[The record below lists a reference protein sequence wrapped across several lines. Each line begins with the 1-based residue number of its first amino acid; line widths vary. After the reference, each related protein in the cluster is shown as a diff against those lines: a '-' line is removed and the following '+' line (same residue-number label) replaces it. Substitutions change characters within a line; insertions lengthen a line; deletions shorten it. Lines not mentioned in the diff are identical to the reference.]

1 MSSRILITG
10 ASSGIGQATAQRLRD
25 RGHRVVGLDLRP
37 ASDDTIACDVSDQA
51 SVDAA
56 VAEAVRRLGGL
67 DVLVNCAGLGLS
79 QGAGDP
85 PGPDAEKVLAVNLL
99 GPWRVTSAALA
110 PLREA
115 RGRVVNVAS
124 GLAHLSVPFATAYCM
139 SKRGLVGY
147 SDTLRYEHG
156 DALQVTTFYP
166 GYVKT
171 PIHQDSIDKGFGLEG
186 LVPEEPLAAVAER
199 LAEASVGPYR
209 RDVASTRAGTVNYA
223 VLRRVPRRL
232 VDAAVNAQLRRTVR
246 RNPPQGGSPAVDRFV
261 AATRGR
267 R

>member
-1 MSSRILITG
+1 MSSRIVITG
-10 ASSGIGQATAQRLRD
+10 ASSGIGAATAERLRA
-25 RGHRVVGLDLRP
+25 RGHRVVGLDLHP
-37 ASDDTIACDVSDQA
+37 TGTDAVACDVADQA

-56 VAEAVRRLGGL
+56 VAEAVALLGGL
-67 DVLVNCAGLGLS
+67 DVLINCAGLGLS

-85 PGPDAEKVLAVNLL
+85 PGPDAELVIAVNLL

-115 RGRVVNVAS
+115 KGRVVNVAS

-171 PIHQDSIDKGFGLEG
+171 PIHADSEQKGFSLEG
-186 LVPEEPLAAVAER
+186 LVPEEPLPAVADR
-199 LAEASVGPYR
+199 LAEAAVGPYR

-223 VLRRVPRRL
+223 VLDRLPRRL
-232 VDAAVNAQLRRTVR
+232 VDRAVTWHLRRTVR
-246 RNPPQGGSPAVDRFV
+246 KAPPQGGSPAVDRFV
-261 AATRGR
+261 QAVRGR
-267 R
+267 

>member
-1 MSSRILITG
+1 MSSRIVITG
-10 ASSGIGQATAQRLRD
+10 ASSGIGAATAERLRG
-25 RGHRVVGLDLRP
+25 RGHRVVGLDLHP
-37 ASDDTIACDVSDQA
+37 KGTGAIACDVADQA

-56 VAEAVRRLGGL
+56 VAEAVALLGGL
-67 DVLVNCAGLGLS
+67 DVLVNCAGLGLT
-79 QGAGDP
+79 QGAGEA
-85 PGPDAEKVLAVNLL
+85 PGPDAELVIAVNLL

-156 DALQVTTFYP
+156 DALEVTTFYP

-171 PIHQDSIDKGFGLEG
+171 PIHDDSVEKGFGLEG
-186 LVPEEPLAAVAER
+186 LVPEEPLAAVADR
-199 LAEASVGPYR
+199 LADAAVGPYR

-223 VLRRVPRRL
+223 VVDRLPRRL
-232 VDAAVNAQLRRTVR
+232 VDRAITWQLRRTVR
-246 RNPPQGGSPAVDRFV
+246 RKPPRGGSPAVDRFV
-261 AATRGR
+261 EAHRGR
-267 R
+267 